1 MREIPKEFFLTNE
14 RNHKITNQ
22 EKVKLV
28 KFEIYDYDMRYS
40 LDVLGMLTGT
50 KFSINEL
57 VVFEKPE
64 KYPTNQGFVDKAFAL
79 KDYGALFD
87 QIKVS
92 EKYDITADEAYT
104 LSKFK
109 MCKYIKE
116 AA

>member
-1 MREIPKEFFLTNE
+1 MSINCLNLHFSSDFKNWTTCTKSFWSTSN
-14 RNHKITNQ
+14 NN
-22 EKVKLV
+22 
-28 KFEIYDYDMRYS
+28 S
-40 LDVLGMLTGT
+40 L
-50 KFSINEL
+50 FSINEL

-64 KYPTNQGFVDKAFAL
+64 KYPTNQSFVDKAFAL

-116 AA
+116 AAWQ